1 MPTVM
6 SPTSVQVKKPEPKSL
21 PSIQAFFATSSE
33 CQSTIKAS
41 FLPLP
46 TPDSQSSLNHHHQPP
61 KNHSK
66 RSVAQINTTVLAVL
80 ASGTKGTVTRLEP
93 SKKPNPVQAGLDWDE
108 DIVLP
113 EGGLQTIF
121 RPIGHS
127 TQDIKKQPSFASA
140 ISDDSLLFSIPTT
153 ILGLILLLLG
163 RTLPRFYS
171 SVAFALAI
179 AFPTWALSLNL
190 AGVSGI
196 TGRSY
201 SQDTQNIIIWAL
213 VSGTF
218 FFGLSLSL
226 LIGQHGYPIA
236 LFLLSIQAG
245 LAITISISILI
256 FSNGLTI
263 HHTLSR
269 SIFLAIGP
277 SISGLITIIC

>member
-1 MPTVM
+1 MQHDE
-6 SPTSVQVKKPEPKSL
+6 SFSS
-21 PSIQAFFATSSE
+21 TSSE

-121 RPIGHS
+121 RPI
-127 TQDIKKQPSFASA
+127 
-140 ISDDSLLFSIPTT
+140 
-153 ILGLILLLLG
+153 
-163 RTLPRFYS
+163 
-171 SVAFALAI
+171 VAFALAI